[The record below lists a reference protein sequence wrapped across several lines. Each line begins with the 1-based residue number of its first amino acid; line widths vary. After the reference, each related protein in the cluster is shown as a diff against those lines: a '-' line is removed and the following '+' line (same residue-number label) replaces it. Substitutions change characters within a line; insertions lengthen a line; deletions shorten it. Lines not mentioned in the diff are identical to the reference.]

1 MQTRSAHEA
10 DKRGEHHV
18 AAPAWAQPLEL
29 DGSPLT
35 SDASIRDPQR
45 GTTGHVPHT
54 VEQTLLLPR
63 DMADLRSMRTHEVFF
78 GLKRE
83 LAMVRL
89 LLFTYLFY
97 LILVIIIIII
107 ILTFSPSQA
116 VQVVFRAEEMV
127 SSYHQLFKEEEG
139 RRIAAVEAFQVAEKS
154 NEDLKSKLTKE
165 EKERKFVAAAPQ
177 NTEKQAKNQRLL
189 LHSAEDQLATCKEQI
204 TTLKK
209 KLEEVEKAKAQA
221 DKAKE
226 EVEKAREEAK

>member
-1 MQTRSAHEA
+1 
-10 DKRGEHHV
+10 
-18 AAPAWAQPLEL
+18 
-29 DGSPLT
+29 
-35 SDASIRDPQR
+35 
-45 GTTGHVPHT
+45 
-54 VEQTLLLPR
+54 
-63 DMADLRSMRTHEVFF
+63 
-78 GLKRE
+78 
-83 LAMVRL
+83 
-89 LLFTYLFY
+89 
-97 LILVIIIIII
+97 
-107 ILTFSPSQA
+107 
-116 VQVVFRAEEMV
+116 MV

-177 NTEKQAKNQRLL
+177 NIEKQAKNQRLL

>member
-107 ILTFSPSQA
+107 ILTSSPSQA

-139 RRIAAVEAFQVAEKS
+139 GESLPWRPFKW
-154 NEDLKSKLTKE
+154 
-165 EKERKFVAAAPQ
+165 P
-177 NTEKQAKNQRLL
+177 
-189 LHSAEDQLATCKEQI
+189 
-204 TTLKK
+204 KK
-209 KLEEVEKAKAQA
+209 AIKI
-221 DKAKE
+221 
-226 EVEKAREEAK
+226 

>member
-1 MQTRSAHEA
+1 MRSAHEV
-10 DKRGEHHV
+10 DKKGEHHV
-18 AAPAWAQPLEL
+18 AAPAWAPPLKL

-45 GTTGHVPHT
+45 GTTGYVPHT
-54 VEQTLLLPR
+54 VEQTLVLPR
-63 DMADLRSMRTHEVFF
+63 DMADLRSMRTHKVFF

-107 ILTFSPSQA
+107 ILTSSPSQA

-127 SSYHQLFKEEEG
+127 SSYHQLFKKEEG
-139 RRIAAVEAFQVAEKS
+139 GRIAAVEAFQVAEKS
-154 NEDLKSKLTKE
+154 NKYLKSKLTKE
-165 EKERKFVAAAPQ
+165 EKERNFVAAAPQ

-189 LHSAEDQLATCKEQI
+189 LRSAEDQLATCKEQI

-209 KLEEVEKAKAQA
+209 KLEEVEKAKA
-221 DKAKE
+221 KLIRPK
-226 EVEKAREEAK
+226 KR